1 MQYIRQWKVGDQT
14 FDNKTE
20 AQKYL
25 AKQELSQFTNVDDM
39 IADADRVI
47 ALLKPFATPR
57 TRKPRATNGTHKG
70 KGKTKAAQATTVHA

>member
-1 MQYIRQWKVGDQT
+1 MEYIRQWKVGDQT

-57 TRKPRATNGTHKG
+57 TRKPRAANGTVAAKSKG
-70 KGKTKAAQATTVHA
+70 KATQATAHA